1 MALSC
6 LAFRSRFQLVSVVE
20 APIAGSGLGEA
31 FDEQWALSPGMVLQ
45 VQGLVSIADK
55 GYFGLET
62 VLVTDEGPEI
72 LTTLRHGAEL

>member
-1 MALSC
+1 LP
-6 LAFRSRFQLVSVVE
+6 RFPIAISVGLGVE

-31 FDEQWALSPGMVLQ
+31 FDEKWVLSTGVVLQ